1 MEIGDVIAQN
11 LRELRTERG
20 LSLGKLAAQCDVSKV
35 MLSQIEKGD
44 SNPTIN
50 TLMKISKGL
59 GVPYSLLLE
68 QRVPEATVVRRA
80 QASVQPDNDDHY
92 RIHGY
97 FNVAENRDFELFAG
111 EFDPGCDH
119 VSEGHRANSR
129 EYVYLFEGRLEL
141 VLGDETFALDA
152 GDMVGFDSSRRHEYR
167 NVGDCVA
174 KVLFVNHY
182 PA

>member
-20 LSLGKLAAQCDVSKV
+20 LSLGRLAALCGVSKV
-35 MLSQIEKGD
+35 MLSQIERGD

-50 TLMKISKGL
+50 TLMKISTGL
-59 GVPYSLLLE
+59 GVPYSALLE
-68 QRVPEATVVRRA
+68 QRLPEATVVRRS
-80 QASVQPDNDDHY
+80 QASVQPDDGGHY
-92 RIHGY
+92 NIHCY
-97 FNVAENRDFELFAG
+97 FNVAGNRDFELFEG

-141 VLGDETFALDA
+141 VLGEEALA
-152 GDMVGFDSSRRHEYR
+152 LEPGDMVGFDSSRRHEYR

-174 KVLFVNHY
+174 RVLFVNHY